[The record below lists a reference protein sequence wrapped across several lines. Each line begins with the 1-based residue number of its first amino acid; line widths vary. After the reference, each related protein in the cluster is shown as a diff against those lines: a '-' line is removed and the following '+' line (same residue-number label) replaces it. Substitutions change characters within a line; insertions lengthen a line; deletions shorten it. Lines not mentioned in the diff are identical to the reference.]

1 MTFWLKV
8 VDRLFRSVPV
18 SPVSPVSLVR
28 NISDCFHSKTEF
40 FRVEVPAGPEH
51 RAGILVN
58 LERTTHAHRHEMWV
72 FGQIDNNLNV
82 SVSMAQILHENN
94 FFLLFRYSLG
104 QIQVNFWMFSE
115 QSLLGTDFSFLFACH
130 SRCSFVPKF
139 KTFERLSTYQ
149 VINFSLK

>member
-1 MTFWLKV
+1 

-58 LERTTHAHRHEMWV
+58 LERTTHAHRHEMSFGQNDRIEMSV

-104 QIQVNFWMFSE
+104 QIQVNF
-115 QSLLGTDFSFLFACH
+115 
-130 SRCSFVPKF
+130 
-139 KTFERLSTYQ
+139 
-149 VINFSLK
+149 